1 MLNYTRDAEKLIK
14 NVRWWRVRLR
24 VRRALEKAYRDGLH
38 DALDKVLEHNSEL
51 SDSIRE
57 LGSIRPALPLPI
69 PHVTH

>member
-1 MLNYTRDAEKLIK
+1 MRDYTPDAEKLIK
-14 NVRWWRVRLR
+14 NARWWRVRLR
-24 VRRALEKAYRDGLH
+24 VRRTLEKAYRDGLY
-38 DALDKVLEHNSEL
+38 DALDKVSVHNSEL